1 MDTVNAD
8 QLKRVI
14 EIEHGGESTF
24 SHSVRLFRT
33 TNTAIWDGVVHVFDL
48 QNNASARRAYAWSAP
63 VDGSPHPRFF
73 AVLHQGR
80 INSPTSAVAAAA
92 AAIRNVQN

>member
-1 MDTVNAD
+1 MDTVSAD

-33 TNTAIWDGVVHVFDL
+33 TNPAIWDGVVHVFDL
-48 QNNASARRAYAWSAP
+48 QNNASARRAYAWAAP
-63 VDGSPHPRFF
+63 VDGSPHPRYFS
-73 AVLHQGR
+73 VLHQGR

-92 AAIRNVQN
+92 AAIRAHA